1 MSSASASQPLI
12 RLPEMP
18 FLNRLMGGGLP
29 PGKLIGLVGPSGGG
43 KTALA
48 VQISYAMAS
57 VGKRVLY
64 IGLERNNDLEGRLTR
79 LFHGVALDQLDPH
92 EQLQRCVMTAQTSP
106 LINIIDANHF
116 DFSASLEDIVS
127 GLDIDFNLIVIDQLE
142 LWIMGRSETP
152 NQRTIKRYCT
162 GLKRFAAGSGIP
174 VLLLHQTASNL
185 KSESAT
191 RMPEATDAMNSRS
204 FGAEDVDIGLFIGC
218 LDEQYLCRLSCPAM
232 NHHELVWLDGDHAR
246 FRSMGAVGEYYQ
258 IKRTGLYC
266 DGKREEQF
274 ALTAN
279 ARVLN
284 LSTPADIC
292 DHLEGRISAIGF
304 EKPPTVSALPRI
316 RRTAR
321 TADDGNT
328 ETAMTPEEME
338 LLLSAATHI
347 APALQL
353 DHGRRMIALLTR
365 NGDGNS
371 LLPFA
376 LWCRCNGRRDF
387 IDMLYP
393 NPTERSSTIAA
404 LFTAE
409 ELQGFH
415 QWMLEQAERN
425 DWNKKALTPE
435 FATIPARDVSFARLF
450 ELYAEHHSLCL
461 RGFWLAHRESFAQAA
476 SYRSRNFDCRIQF
489 ADYGDKNDKPA
500 VWKNAHRLFF
510 EAAVSP
516 TAFLDEYAR
525 LYGAVPWPAS
535 FPALI
540 HDLPVEPALELRYTG
555 SRPEELLGLLLDA
568 DMAPWE
574 IALIALYAGANGL
587 GNLYFIPDWYWS
599 ALAWKALGNP
609 QLIEQLN
616 PVLKQFVR
624 LSAP

>member
-1 MSSASASQPLI
+1 MSSANPLTH
-12 RLPEMP
+12 LPEMP
-18 FLNRLMGGGLP
+18 FLNRLLDGGLP
-29 PGKLIGLVGPSGGG
+29 AGKLIGLVGPSGGG

-64 IGLERNNDLEGRLTR
+64 IGIDHNDDLMGRLTK
-79 LFHGVALDQLDPH
+79 LFHGVALAQLDPH
-92 EQLQRCVMTAQTSP
+92 EQLQRCLMTAQISP
-106 LINIIDANHF
+106 LINIIDADHF
-116 DFSASLEDIVS
+116 DFSSSLEDIVS
-127 GLDIDFNLIVIDQLE
+127 TAGIDFDLVVIDQLE
-142 LWIMGRSETP
+142 LWIRERHETP
-152 NQRTIKRYCT
+152 DQRTIKRYCT
-162 GLKRFAAGSGIP
+162 GFKRFAANSGIP
-174 VLLLHQTASNL
+174 VLLLHQMASNL

-191 RMPEATDAMNSRS
+191 RKPEVTDAMNSRS
-204 FGAEDVDIGLFIGC
+204 FGAEDVDVGLFIGC
-218 LDEQYLCRLSCPAM
+218 LDNEQYICWLSLPAEDR
-232 NHHELVWLDGDHAR
+232 HELVWLDGDHAR

-258 IKRTGLYC
+258 SKRTGLYC

-279 ARVLN
+279 ARVFN
-284 LSTPADIC
+284 LSTPVDVC
-292 DHLEGRISAIGF
+292 EHLEGRIPVIGF
-304 EKPPTVSALPRI
+304 EKPPAVSALPRI

-321 TADDGNT
+321 TANDGAT
-328 ETAMTPEEME
+328 ETAMTPEEVE

-365 NGDGNS
+365 NDEGHS

-393 NPTERSSTIAA
+393 NPIEKASTIAA

-415 QWMLEQAERN
+415 QWLLEQAARN
-425 DWNKKALTPE
+425 GWNGNPLIPE
-435 FATIPARDVSFARLF
+435 FAAIPARDVSFVRLF
-450 ELYAEHHSLCL
+450 EQYAGHHSLCL
-461 RGFWLAHRESFAQAA
+461 RNFWLAHRESFAHAA
-476 SYRSRNFDCRIQF
+476 HHRSRNFDCRIQF

-500 VWKNAHRLFF
+500 VWEKAHHLFF

-516 TAFLDEYAR
+516 SAFLDEYAR
-525 LYGAVPWPAS
+525 LYGAIPWPTS
-535 FPALI
+535 FPSLI
-540 HDLPVEPALELRYTG
+540 HDLPIEPALELRYSDDQT
-555 SRPEELLGLLLDA
+555 EKLLNHLLDA

-574 IALIALYAGANGL
+574 IAVITLYAGANGL
-587 GNLYFIPDWYWS
+587 GNPYFIPDWYWS